1 MIHAAEWG
9 AALAVAS
16 VGTQASLE
24 WRMVACGLIAA
35 MSIGRVRRE
44 RTVAMAPASTHA
56 PASAAAQTPVA
67 TPAPKIVTPAPPA
80 RVEAAAVQPKLESA
94 RTSIAMPTPRAGSVL
109 LAEDD
114 PDNQMLVATQLRRL
128 NYMVTIAGNGRAAV
142 DLAIAAE
149 CAGEPF
155 DIVLMDMQMPEM
167 DGYTATRELRKRNY
181 SGSIVALTAH
191 AVDGDR
197 EKCLEA
203 GCDEYL
209 TKPIN
214 RPKLLAA
221 IRNSVGLARAAM
233 ENAETSSRR
242 LTLPD
247 SSEPLVSEFAD
258 DPDIADIL
266 SEFVRLLGDRASALT
281 GALARND
288 LEALKRVVHQLKGA
302 AGGYGFPSIT
312 EQAKCVEDAM
322 ANAGDGTELK
332 SAVDSLTSLCHRAGF
347 CVEKKQRS
355 A

>member
-167 DGYTATRELRKRNY
+167 DGLAAARAIREAEAE
-181 SGSIVALTAH
+181 SGTHVPIVALTAN
-191 AVDGDR
+191 ALERDR
-197 EKCLEA
+197 NACIDA
-203 GCDEYL
+203 GMDDYL
-209 TKPIN
+209 SKP
-214 RPKLLAA
+214 LQ
-221 IRNSVGLARAAM
+221 
-233 ENAETSSRR
+233 
-242 LTLPD
+242 
-247 SSEPLVSEFAD
+247 
-258 DPDIADIL
+258 
-266 SEFVRLLGDRASALT
+266 
-281 GALARND
+281 
-288 LEALKRVVHQLKGA
+288 LEALRA
-302 AGGYGFPSIT
+302 ALERWIPVT
-312 EQAKCVEDAM
+312 VK
-322 ANAGDGTELK
+322 
-332 SAVDSLTSLCHRAGF
+332 
-347 CVEKKQRS
+347 
-355 A
+355 